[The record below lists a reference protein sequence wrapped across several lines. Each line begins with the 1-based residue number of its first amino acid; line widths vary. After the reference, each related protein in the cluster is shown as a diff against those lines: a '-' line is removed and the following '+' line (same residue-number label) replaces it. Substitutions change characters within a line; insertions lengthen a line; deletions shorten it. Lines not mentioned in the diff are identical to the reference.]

1 MARRPGTFRNQ
12 RIDDKICR
20 LLEQRMAAE
29 HRRGSLNAYVEEI
42 LDKWVSG
49 LIEEN
54 ATYRGEIHQ
63 RTEDTFAAGL
73 KLEKQ
78 TIPSRKVHRVGPVKG
93 VIENDE
99 GKRKAS

>member
-1 MARRPGTFRNQ
+1 MPRRSAFRNQ
-12 RIDDKICR
+12 RIDDKICL
-20 LLEQRMAAE
+20 LLEERMATE
-29 HRRGSLNAYVEEI
+29 HRRGSLNAYIEEI

-54 ATYRGEIHQ
+54 DTYKGEIKQ

-73 KLEKQ
+73 NLSKQ
-78 TIPSRKVHRVGPVKG
+78 TIPSRNVHRVGPAKG